1 MTRSVRPIP
10 ERRLRRPMGWNS
22 WDCFGTTVTEGEVLV
37 NATFMR
43 DHMLPHGCDT
53 VVVDIQWYEPT
64 ARAHGYNPDAP
75 LPLDD
80 HGRQLPAP
88 DRFPSAADGTGLGP
102 LADRVHQLGLRFGLH
117 IMRGIPRRAVAARL
131 PAAGTGWTA
140 DEIADTGS
148 TRVSVVGRTPTLLP
162 IGHIGIRAERGERGA
177 DGVSALSSPEQIS
190 LLTLWLLSRSPLMM
204 GGRPA
209 HQPAGDHRAAHQRRG
224 ARRPV
229 AQQGQPRGPPREGPR
244 PVDRPRTPTDVPAT
258 PPCPPLPT
266 APGRSPCRSA
276 PSVPAAKTASG
287 NCGPAP
293 TRLTT
298 TNACGPTSPHT
309 APPSTASHLRGRADA
324 G

>member
-204 GGRPA
+204 GGATCPPARRRPSSCSPTTRRSTPRGTAGTASRSSARRTSSCGPPANTDGRTRYAAVSSLADSPRQVTVPLGSIGARSEDRVRELWTRTDATHDDQCLRADLPA
-209 HQPAGDHRAAHQRRG
+209 HGPSLYSLAPAR
-224 ARRPV
+224 
-229 AQQGQPRGPPREGPR
+229 QG
-244 PVDRPRTPTDVPAT
+244 
-258 PPCPPLPT
+258 
-266 APGRSPCRSA
+266 
-276 PSVPAAKTASG
+276 
-287 NCGPAP
+287 
-293 TRLTT
+293 
-298 TNACGPTSPHT
+298 
-309 APPSTASHLRGRADA
+309 
-324 G
+324 